1 MKRLLLPLCFSG
13 LLFTGILN
21 AQLNS
26 QIPTFSVAPPDYAGL
41 MVEDQEREK
50 QGMFYRIGVDVPV
63 DLNIYEQGEW
73 WNDGNGNLVYQ
84 IKISAA
90 AANGIN
96 VSFDEFTLPE
106 KSELRLYN
114 PDTKMVVGPYTA
126 EHSSEDGLMTLSTVK
141 GDYAILE
148 VVIPENAQGELKL
161 HITNV
166 GYFYRALDFSATVDD
181 EIDTRA
187 LGDSDGCEVNVNCSP
202 EGTSWQDE
210 KRGVARV
217 QVKEGS
223 SYGYCSGS
231 LINNTANDCTPYF
244 LLAQHCGSAASASDF
259 RQWIFYFNY
268 EGAGCSDPG
277 SEPSTSNVTGSVR
290 VSSSGT
296 ISNVQKSDFLLL
308 ILKGRPVSGANAY
321 YNGWNR
327 NNTGSSSGVGIHHPA
342 GDIKKIST
350 YTTTLTS
357 ATWSGGTSNAHWR
370 VIWAGTANGHGVTEG
385 GSSGSPIFNSSGL
398 IVGDLSGGSSYC
410 TPASSLD
417 DPDLYGKFSYSW
429 NSCGSTNQLKLE
441 PWLDR
446 SATSATTLTGI
457 ENSSC
462 AAGTLPT
469 VDCNATNQYPIIG
482 EIITLNDITTNS
494 PFYWQYVITG
504 PGTVTYQGG
513 TTLYSQNPQVSFSA
527 NGNYTIVMYAANTAG
542 YAYKTKS
549 SYIHVGVT
557 AGIEDEE
564 ENPIVFYPNPVN
576 DVLYINLGNNIWN
589 IDNTTITIMDLT
601 GKYVLAERISTS
613 NANTLSVNIPES
625 INTGFYI
632 VQITDG
638 KNTKTEKLEIIK

>member
-1 MKRLLLPLCFSG
+1 MKRLLLPLCFTG
-13 LLFTGILN
+13 LLFTGILR
-21 AQLNS
+21 AQSNS
-26 QIPTFSVAPPDYAGL
+26 QISNFNVTAPDYAAL
-41 MVEDQEREK
+41 LLEDQEREK

-63 DLNIYEQGEW
+63 DLNIYEQGDW

-84 IKISAA
+84 VKISAA

-148 VVIPENAQGELKL
+148 VVIPEEAQGELKL

-166 GYFYRALDFSATVDD
+166 GYFYRALDFSATD
-181 EIDTRA
+181 ENDSRA
-187 LGDSDGCEVNVNCSP
+187 LGDSDGCEVNVNCS
-202 EGTSWQDE
+202 EGSSWQNQ

-231 LINNTANDCTPYF
+231 LVNNTANDCTPYF
-244 LLAQHCGSAASASDF
+244 LLAQHCGSAASAADF

-277 SEPSTSNVTGSVR
+277 SEPTTSNVTGSVR

-296 ISNVQKSDFLLL
+296 ISDVQKSDFLLL
-308 ILKGRPVSGANAY
+308 ILKGRPVTGANAY

-327 NNTGSSSGVGIHHPA
+327 NNTAATSGVSIHHPA

-350 YTTTLTS
+350 YSSSLVS
-357 ATWSGGTSNAHWR
+357 STWGGTPNTHWR
-370 VIWAGTANGHGVTEG
+370 VTWVATANGHGVTEG

-410 TPASSLD
+410 TATSS
-417 DPDLYGKFSYSW
+417 PDLYGKFSYSW
-429 NSCGSTNQLKLE
+429 NTCGSTDQLQLE

-446 SATSATTLTGI
+446 SSTGATTLTGI

-462 AAGTLPT
+462 AAGTLPV
-469 VDCNATNQYPIIG
+469 VDCTASNQYPTIG
-482 EIITLNDITTNS
+482 QTITLTDITTNS
-494 PFYWQYVITG
+494 PFYWQYVISG
-504 PGTVTYQGG
+504 PGTATYQGG
-513 TTLYSQNPQVSFSA
+513 TNAYSQNPQVSFSA
-527 NGNYTIVMYAANTAG
+527 NGNYTVVLYAANTAG
-542 YAYKTKS
+542 YAFKTKS
-549 SYIHVGVT
+549 SYIHVGAT
-557 AGIEDEE
+557 SGIEDEE
-564 ENPIVFYPNPVN
+564 ENPIVMYPNPVN
-576 DVLYINLGNNIWN
+576 DVLYINLGNNVW
-589 IDNTTITIMDLT
+589 DLDRTTINIMDLT
-601 GKYVLAERISTS
+601 GKYVLVERVITS
-613 NANTLSVNIPES
+613 NANTVSVNIPENIS
-625 INTGFYI
+625 TGFYM
-632 VQITDG
+632 VTITDG
-638 KNTKTEKLEIIK
+638 KNSKTEKLEIIK